1 MPEVESTK
9 AASRWATR
17 IIPLVLAAAVGY
29 GTYVIVVHVCVRYL
43 LSPPRRDEAAAIVI
57 LVLYF
62 IFLLFT
68 IATYLRTYLTI
79 AFDCGVVPLGP
90 LAVERQRKNRSKRRN
105 SHPPGDLEGHAYHAG
120 PDLDPDSPGLEQF
133 YTKDVFVCESD
144 GRPKWCSECC
154 NWKADRV
161 HHSSEIARCV
171 YRMDHYCPWV
181 GGMVGENS
189 FKFFVQ
195 FTTYATCY
203 CALVLAAT
211 AWCLVSQL
219 HERHVGHRPS
229 SFPHLV
235 AGIAMAAFFG
245 LFNLL
250 MTATSMRYVFLNM
263 TNVDILGARSKV
275 HQLAVRVPRG
285 TRSTDSFTT
294 VTYPLPK
301 LELGING
308 EANRRSRPRAT
319 DNSGSAGRPNGAS
332 PDPRDD
338 LATRT
343 FAILRTEP
351 GENPWHLGYWQ
362 NWKSVMGT
370 NFIDWLLPIRKS
382 PCVNHEI
389 GESFYPMGPLLADIR
404 ARYGLSRNV
413 ADGGAGLEMRQ
424 IGSQRA

>member
-43 LSPPRRDEAAAIVI
+43 LSPRHEDEAVAIVI
-57 LVLYF
+57 LVLHF
-62 IFLLFT
+62 IFLLFM

-90 LAVERQRKNRSKRRN
+90 LAVERQRKHRRKRKN

-154 NWKADRV
+154 NWKPDRV

-181 GGMVGENS
+181 GGMVGENCR
-189 FKFFVQ
+189 KP
-195 FTTYATCY
+195 
-203 CALVLAAT
+203 
-211 AWCLVSQL
+211 
-219 HERHVGHRPS
+219 PS
-229 SFPHLV
+229 LRHLV
-235 AGIAMAAFFG
+235 AGIAIAAFFG
-245 LFNLL
+245 IFNFL
-250 MTATSMRYVFLNM
+250 MTVTSMRYVFLNM
-263 TNVDILGARSKV
+263 TNVDMLGARRKV
-275 HQLAVRVPRG
+275 HQLAVRVPHG
-285 TRSTDSFTT
+285 PRSTDSFTT

-319 DNSGSAGRPNGAS
+319 DNSGPGGRANGAS

-343 FAILRTEP
+343 FAILKTEP
-351 GENPWHLGYWQ
+351 GENPWHLGYWE

-382 PCVNHEI
+382 PCANHEN
-389 GESFYPMGPLLADIR
+389 GESFYPMGPVLVDIR

-413 ADGGAGLEMRQ
+413 AEGGAGLEMRQ

>member
-43 LSPPRRDEAAAIVI
+43 LSRPHRDEAAAIVI
-57 LVLYF
+57 LVLHF
-62 IFLLFT
+62 IFLLLM

-90 LAVERQRKNRSKRRN
+90 LAVERQRKHRRKRKN

-154 NWKADRV
+154 NWKPDRV

-189 FKFFVQ
+189 
-195 FTTYATCY
+195 
-203 CALVLAAT
+203 
-211 AWCLVSQL
+211 
-219 HERHVGHRPS
+219 
-229 SFPHLV
+229 
-235 AGIAMAAFFG
+235 
-245 LFNLL
+245 
-250 MTATSMRYVFLNM
+250 TSMRYVFLNM
-263 TNVDILGARSKV
+263 TNVDMLGARRKV

-285 TRSTDSFTT
+285 TRSTDNFTT

-308 EANRRSRPRAT
+308 EANRRPRPLAT
-319 DNSGSAGRPNGAS
+319 DNSGPGGRANGAS

-343 FAILRTEP
+343 FAILKTEP

-382 PCVNHEI
+382 PCANHEN
-389 GESFYPMGPLLADIR
+389 GESFYPMGPILADIR

-424 IGSQRA
+424 IGSQRV